1 MYDLDTYCWFQDFV
15 LGLVE
20 HTLTLKMHEL
30 SGPHW
35 QLYAQ
40 RERERGLVINNVI
53 RVQHGQVY
61 CIADIRYK
69 VYCSDILY
77 MLYASKDDI

>member
-40 RERERGLVINNVI
+40 RERERPCDKQCDKSIAWLGLL
-53 RVQHGQVY
+53 Y
-61 CIADIRYK
+61 CRYK
-69 VYCSDILY
+69 I
-77 MLYASKDDI
+77 